1 MATLTGNKVLTGL
14 IPEFTPQVRA
24 KETLGSKAKDEP
36 SLTNVLALNTYTEN
50 LND

>member
-1 MATLTGNKVLTGL
+1 MFTGL

-24 KETLGSKAKDEP
+24 KETLSSKAKDEP